1 MSLPLKIAFWVT
13 VAGQIILL
21 LTFIAFKE
29 DTLRSGISVLLETA
43 PVDPRSIMQGDFAIL
58 DYKIA
63 ELPDWAKES
72 QRGDQFYV
80 QLYEDPSGVWIAA
93 QYTQEEPEGISLYIK
108 GTVNDR
114 QRLEFGIDT
123 FLIPEDTAS

>member
-1 MSLPLKIAFWVT
+1 MNLPLKIAFWAT

-29 DTLRSGISVLLETA
+29 DTLRSGTSVLLETA
-43 PVDPRSIMQGDFAIL
+43 PVDSRSIMQRDFAIL

-80 QLYEDPSGVWIAA
+80 QLYEDPSGVWITA
-93 QYTQEEPEGISLYIK
+93 QYTQEEPEWNSLYIK

-114 QRLEFGIDT
+114 QRLAFGIWH
-123 FLIPEDTAS
+123 